1 MNFLFVQIQESL
13 APKSADPSGSWN
25 DCRLNYA
32 KCTASQIQFLQG
44 ETYKLIMMFL
54 ILNNQTN

>member
-1 MNFLFVQIQESL
+1 MQIQESL

-32 KCTASQIQFLQG
+32 KCSASQIQFLQG
-44 ETYKLIMMFL
+44 RNMT
-54 ILNNQTN
+54 NNVLRF